1 MKKYPDFDNIQF
13 LGLFGFLMSGFL
25 ASCCIYFF
33 LNNKHFFVCVSF
45 TIYVINAWPQCKVFL
60 VLPLSVQ
67 IFLCS
72 KNQSWIIYV
81 KAQKKKTGSDN
92 YVIGASVE
100 IKYVYQPNELY
111 ASSIYCRYIFQTR
124 ILKCNGFAYSYLG
137 QEKNSAYISIVN
149 KYYVWL
155 HIFIKISILKL
166 DEKLNLSRFFFFLN
180 FEIVIASLKYLL
192 KKQIL

>member
-1 MKKYPDFDNIQF
+1 M
-13 LGLFGFLMSGFL
+13 
-25 ASCCIYFF
+25 
-33 LNNKHFFVCVSF
+33 
-45 TIYVINAWPQCKVFL
+45 
-60 VLPLSVQ
+60 
-67 IFLCS
+67 
-72 KNQSWIIYV
+72 

-149 KYYVWL
+149 KYYV
-155 HIFIKISILKL
+155 
-166 DEKLNLSRFFFFLN
+166 
-180 FEIVIASLKYLL
+180 
-192 KKQIL
+192 